1 MAFIDFINT
10 VGTVLGTAK
19 KFLSIYNAVTED
31 ESDRGFATP
40 PQRMKTESR
49 IRSASPPMQTMDTP
63 LGMDMP
69 RYEAMFTYFADNL
82 SRDQQ
87 LASLQADDYR
97 AGIAGF
103 DSKIKPTMTVA
114 DAALKK
120 DTTRALVKKLRG
132 TA

>member
-1 MAFIDFINT
+1 MAFMEFVNT

-19 KFLSIYNAVTED
+19 KFLSVYNAVTED
-31 ESDRGFATP
+31 ESDRGFATS
-40 PQRMKTESR
+40 PQRMKTQSR

-69 RYEAMFTYFADNL
+69 RYEAMFTYFANNL

-87 LASLQADDYR
+87 LASLQSDDYR

-103 DSKIKPTMTVA
+103 DSRIAPTMTIA
-114 DAALKK
+114 DATLKK
-120 DTTRALVKKLRG
+120 DTTKALVKKLRG
-132 TA
+132 MA

>member
-1 MAFIDFINT
+1 MAFMEFIDT

-19 KFLSIYNAVTED
+19 KFLSVYNAVTED

-40 PQRMKTESR
+40 PQRMKTQSR
-49 IRSASPPMQTMDTP
+49 IRPASPPMQTMETP

-87 LASLQADDYR
+87 LASLQVDDYR

-103 DSKIKPTMTVA
+103 DSRIKPTMTVA

-120 DTTRALVKKLRG
+120 NTTKALVKKLRG
-132 TA
+132 MA

>member
-1 MAFIDFINT
+1 MEFVNT

-19 KFLSIYNAVTED
+19 KFLSVYSAVTED
-31 ESDRGFATP
+31 ESDRGFAKP
-40 PQRMKTESR
+40 PQGMKTQSR
-49 IRSASPPMQTMDTP
+49 IRPASPPLQTMEGP
-63 LGMDMP
+63 LGMEIP

-87 LASLQADDYR
+87 LASLQVDDYR

-103 DSKIKPTMTVA
+103 DSRIKPTMTVA

-132 TA
+132 MK

>member
-1 MAFIDFINT
+1 MAFMEFINT

-19 KFLSIYNAVTED
+19 KFLSVYNAVTED
-31 ESDRGFATP
+31 ESDRGFAA
-40 PQRMKTESR
+40 PQRIKTESR
-49 IRSASPPMQTMDTP
+49 IRPASPPMKTMETP

-69 RYEAMFTYFADNL
+69 KYEAMFTYFADNL

-87 LASLQADDYR
+87 LASLQVDNYR

-103 DSKIKPTMTVA
+103 DSRIKPTMTVA

-132 TA
+132 MK